1 MNKEQMAEILFEL
14 RTELAEN
21 AELGTHRKQVME
33 ALADEIER
41 QINAPEADMAGDD
54 YLLTKLKEAA
64 EEFETEHPKLTNIVG
79 KLSDLL
85 ARMGI

>member
-21 AELGTHRKQVME
+21 TELETHRKQVME

-41 QINAPEADMAGDD
+41 KINAPEADMTGED

>member
-21 AELGTHRKQVME
+21 VELGNHRKQVME
-33 ALADEIER
+33 ALSDEIER
-41 QINAPEADMAGDD
+41 KINAPEADMAGDD
-54 YLLTKLKEAA
+54 YLLNKLKEAA
-64 EEFETEHPKLTNIVG
+64 EEFEAEHPKLTNIVG
-79 KLSDLL
+79 RLSDLL